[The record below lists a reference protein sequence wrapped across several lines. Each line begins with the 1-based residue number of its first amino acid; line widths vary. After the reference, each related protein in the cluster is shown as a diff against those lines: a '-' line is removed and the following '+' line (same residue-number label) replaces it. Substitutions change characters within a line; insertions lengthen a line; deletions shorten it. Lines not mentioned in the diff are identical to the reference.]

1 LPFEGVS
8 GVSEIVVETNLPDL
22 RLLKRGKVR
31 DVYEVDDKLL
41 IVATDRISAFDV
53 IMADPIPDKGRILT
67 QISAYWFHAM
77 EDIIPN
83 HLISTRVQAYPPVCR
98 QYKDMLEGRSMLVER
113 TEPLSVECVA
123 RGYLAGSGWTE
134 YQRSGKVCGIKLPQ
148 GLVES
153 ARLPQPIFTPATKE
167 EVGSHDINITFEEM
181 KGRIGEGLAE
191 GLRKATLAI
200 YDRACR
206 IAEAKG
212 IIIADTKL
220 EFGMRRGELILIDEL
235 LTPDSSRFWPASD
248 YKPGGPQQSFDK
260 QFLRDYLLTLKWD
273 KSPPPPPLPKEIIE
287 KTRQRYEEALRRL
300 VG

>member
-1 LPFEGVS
+1 MS
-8 GVSEIVVETNLPDL
+8 KVVVTTNFPDL
-22 RLLKRGKVR
+22 TLFKRGKVR
-31 DVYEVDDKLL
+31 DVYEIADKLL

-53 IMADPIPDKGRILT
+53 IMADPIPGKGRILT

-77 EDIIPN
+77 EDIVPH
-83 HLISTRVQAYPPVCR
+83 HLISTRVDAYPPACR
-98 QYKDMLEGRSMLVER
+98 PYKEMLEGRSMLVER
-113 TEPLSVECVA
+113 TEPLAVECVV
-123 RGYLAGSGWTE
+123 RGYLAGSGWNE
-134 YQRSGKVCGIKLPQ
+134 YQRSGEVCGIKLPA

-181 KGRIGEGLAE
+181 KGRIGDKLAE
-191 GLRKATLAI
+191 RLRETTLAI

-220 EFGMRRGELILIDEL
+220 EFGMHAGELILIDEL
-235 LTPDSSRFWPASD
+235 LTPDSSRFWPADS
-248 YKPGGPQQSFDK
+248 YKPGGPQHSFDK
-260 QFLRDYLLTLKWD
+260 QFLRDYLLTLAWD
-273 KSPPPPPLPKEIIE
+273 KSPPPPPLPKEIVE

-300 VG
+300 TG